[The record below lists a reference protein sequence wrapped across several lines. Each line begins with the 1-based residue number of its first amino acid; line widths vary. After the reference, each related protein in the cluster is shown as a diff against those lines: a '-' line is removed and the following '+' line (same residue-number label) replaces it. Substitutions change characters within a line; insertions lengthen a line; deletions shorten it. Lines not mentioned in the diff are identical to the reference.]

1 MRPAGS
7 QRNLRMGKSSPQ
19 VPPTPDPV
27 QVAQAQQGTNV
38 GTAVAQ
44 STLNNVNRV
53 GPGGSTT
60 FNQTGGYTDPQ
71 TGQFVPSFTET
82 TNLSPLGQQ
91 LLERQQSLANNY

>member
-1 MRPAGS
+1 MGCCAAMRPDGW
-7 QRNLRMGKSSPQ
+7 RKGRMAKPSAPAA
-19 VPPTPDPV
+19 PDPV

-44 STLNNVNRV
+44 ANLNNVNTV

-71 TGQFVPSFTET
+71 TGQFVPSYTET
-82 TNLSPLGQQ
+82 TNLSPLGNQ
-91 LLERQQSLANNY
+91 LLQGQQGVA